1 MPLAHLRCARRTE
14 PVGRLESFVSLSLF
28 IPPSIRDG
36 GVAFSKRWI
45 CPFFFSFYSLL
56 LGEGGC
62 WFYSTSAQEPL
73 GGSFEMSRARP
84 TALLLRAGYTSP
96 SSTRRVLGPRTTLE
110 TCLSILRSAPPVF
123 LTYWEGKIC
132 LEPSLAVRAKG
143 LIFSHNKATT
153 PYFPR
158 ISARCNVTSP
168 TTRRTWGLIVV
179 FKTTL
184 TTPMTSF

>member
-73 GGSFEMSRARP
+73 GGSFEMFRDVARATHCAATTCRIHIPQLNETRPWSSYHIRDVSFDPSIRTSRFSYILGGENLFR
-84 TALLLRAGYTSP
+84 TLSRR
-96 SSTRRVLGPRTTLE
+96 SSKG
-110 TCLSILRSAPPVF
+110 SDF
-123 LTYWEGKIC
+123 LPQQSHHTIFSSDIC
-132 LEPSLAVRAKG
+132 AVQCH
-143 LIFSHNKATT
+143 FSHNQKNLG
-153 PYFPR
+153 FN
-158 ISARCNVTSP
+158 CC
-168 TTRRTWGLIVV
+168 
-179 FKTTL
+179 F
-184 TTPMTSF
+184 